1 MQSSSKRLLE
11 KINKLRG
18 CLCATT
24 ADLAPYPVTT
34 IPNKRRKWKVVE
46 QGQNC
51 FSICSDDGH
60 QIKTT
65 FKTRKQAQQVCD
77 EHNGLQ

>member
-11 KINKLRG
+11 KINKLRE
-18 CLCATT
+18 CLGATT

-34 IPNKRRKWKVVE
+34 VANNRRKWKVVE
-46 QGQNC
+46 YDKNC
-51 FSICSDDGH
+51 FSVCSDDGH

-65 FKTRKQAQQVCD
+65 FKTRKHAQQVCD